1 MVTTFEPMLVIDE
14 KNLGVRIEDV
24 VLVTEDGCENLSFL
38 VPRAL
43 EEVEKTMKEEG
54 MYALLRE
61 KGRLK

>member
-54 MYALLRE
+54 M
-61 KGRLK
+61 